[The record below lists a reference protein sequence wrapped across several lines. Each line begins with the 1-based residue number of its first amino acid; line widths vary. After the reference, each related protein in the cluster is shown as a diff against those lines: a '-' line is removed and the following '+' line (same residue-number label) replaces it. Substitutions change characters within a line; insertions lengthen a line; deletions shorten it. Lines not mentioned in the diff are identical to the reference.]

1 MTQNLGST
9 QELKMVDNAWG
20 TETFLQWSSDA
31 VVKVL
36 FFYPNATTPYCYHLH
51 RSKSLYIGYGK
62 FVLRCVNPKT
72 GILIEKVL
80 TPGFQYKI
88 DPGIAH
94 QIQLLDKEGHI
105 IETSKPYQ
113 SDDLY
118 LLADTILYSAKKQQ
132 THMDD
137 TSRPS
142 LR

>member
-1 MTQNLGST
+1 MNRNLGT
-9 QELKMVDNAWG
+9 QETLKTLEYKWG
-20 TETFLQWSSDA
+20 TETYLHWNSES

-36 FFYPNATTPYCYHLH
+36 FFAPYSNTPYCYHLH
-51 RSKSLYIGYGK
+51 RSKSLYIGYGN
-62 FVLRCVNPKT
+62 FLLRCTDPKT
-72 GILIEKVL
+72 GILFEKQL
-80 TPGFQYKI
+80 KSGCQYKI

-105 IETSKPYQ
+105 IETSKPYY

-118 LLADTILYSAKKQQ
+118 LLADNISA
-132 THMDD
+132 DD